1 MSTPATPAGFRGSLS
16 ETPLPQV
23 LRRIFLEGL
32 KGTLSL
38 VHGDETRHLFFEK
51 GELRTAT
58 SSREGQRIGAF
69 LKRRGWITEQDLS
82 WALETVAK
90 QGRARLGKILVEK
103 GLVSRAVLDAEMRR
117 LVEEIVYST
126 FAWDDGEYRFQSS
139 TGVLDPDVALSLS
152 TAAIIVEGIRRLP
165 ESEAFRERLGE
176 GRHVPMLSPDPM
188 SRYQYLPLTPQEAY
202 LLSRIDGTLDLD
214 SLLKIG
220 GSSRGATA
228 KTLYALLSCG
238 IVEWRPE
245 GASPSEPANEDA
257 FDRLNVEVAAE
268 ASKRAPGHAE
278 LVKNT
283 YRRIDWLTHYE
294 LLGVKPEASREYIQ
308 QAYFERS
315 RLFHPDLRHRE
326 DLGHLSKELAA
337 VFDRLKKAHE
347 ALSDPARRGEYD
359 ASLAESPLPVPVL
372 ETSPDP
378 KAREQ
383 LAAQSFKRAKQLIA
397 EKDYHPAVE
406 MLREAIRFVPD
417 NAEYR
422 FALAQVELKNAR
434 WVEKALTNLK
444 EAARLSPRNKE
455 YVAAAA
461 RALAENG
468 HAHDAEIFARRL
480 VSMDPIPENQAL
492 LDSVLAGK
500 APAPHYAEP
509 PASPAPL
516 AVPGSGRRVGS
527 GLEADLAGRGGPER
541 ATAARCRARREH
553 PEGSSFAPFPPDVTA
568 LLTGL
573 GLAAAAGLNAWAVL
587 LLFQGLVR
595 LLPQDFP
602 GTVTPFLASPL
613 VLEVALIL
621 LLTEFIVNKIPFVD
635 RFWETAH
642 TLLRPVVGVLLALAC
657 LP

>member
-1 MSTPATPAGFRGSLS
+1 
-16 ETPLPQV
+16 
-23 LRRIFLEGL
+23 
-32 KGTLSL
+32 
-38 VHGDETRHLFFEK
+38 
-51 GELRTAT
+51 
-58 SSREGQRIGAF
+58 
-69 LKRRGWITEQDLS
+69 
-82 WALETVAK
+82 
-90 QGRARLGKILVEK
+90 
-103 GLVSRAVLDAEMRR
+103 
-117 LVEEIVYST
+117 
-126 FAWDDGEYRFQSS
+126 
-139 TGVLDPDVALSLS
+139 
-152 TAAIIVEGIRRLP
+152 
-165 ESEAFRERLGE
+165 FRERLGD
-176 GRHVPMLSPDPM
+176 GRRVPILSTDPM

-257 FDRLNVEVAAE
+257 FDRLNVEVAVE

-278 LVKNT
+278 LVKNP

-347 ALSDPARRGEYD
+347 ALSDPARRGEDD
-359 ASLAESPLPVPVL
+359 ASLAEWPLPGPVP

-422 FALAQVELKNAR
+422 FALAQVEMKNVK
-434 WVEKALTNLK
+434 WMEKALANLK
-444 EAARLSPRNKE
+444 EAARLAPRNRE
-455 YVAAAA
+455 YIRAAA
-461 RALAENG
+461 RTLYENG
-468 HAHDAEIFARRL
+468 HADQAEIFARRL
-480 VSMDPIPENQAL
+480 VSLEPSPENQEL
-492 LDSVLAGK
+492 LDSICAKDPELPPV
-500 APAPHYAEP
+500 AEP
-509 PASPAPL
+509 LTLEPAETSAPS
-516 AVPGSGRRVGS
+516 AP
-527 GLEADLAGRGGPER
+527 
-541 ATAARCRARREH
+541 TAAEVDIGAPPPPEEVAPEARR
-553 PEGSSFAPFPPDVTA
+553 PS
-568 LLTGL
+568 
-573 GLAAAAGLNAWAVL
+573 
-587 LLFQGLVR
+587 LFSR
-595 LLPQDFP
+595 LFRHR
-602 GTVTPFLASPL
+602 T
-613 VLEVALIL
+613 
-621 LLTEFIVNKIPFVD
+621 
-635 RFWETAH
+635 
-642 TLLRPVVGVLLALAC
+642 
-657 LP
+657 

>member
-1 MSTPATPAGFRGSLS
+1 MDKSPGFRGSLS

-23 LRRIFLEGL
+23 LRRIFLERL
-32 KGTLSL
+32 KGTLTL

-69 LKRRGWITEQDLS
+69 LKRRGWITDQDIS
-82 WALETVAK
+82 WALETVAR

-126 FAWDDGEYRFQSS
+126 FEWADGEYRFQSS

-165 ESEAFRERLGE
+165 ETEIFRERLGD
-176 GRHVPMLSPDPM
+176 GRRVAILSPDPM

-202 LLSRIDGTLDLD
+202 LLSRIDGSLDLD

-220 GSSRGATA
+220 GASRGATA

-238 IVEWRPE
+238 IVEWRTE
-245 GASPSEPANEDA
+245 GSPPASVEHVAGV
-257 FDRLNVEVAAE
+257 DRLNIEVAAE

-294 LLGVKPEASREYIQ
+294 LLGIKPDSTGDQIQ

-326 DLGHLSKELAA
+326 DLTQFAKELAA

-347 ALSDPARRGEYD
+347 TLSDSQKRTEYD
-359 ASLAESPLPVPVL
+359 ASLAEAPTPVL
-372 ETSPDP
+372 VSDSVSDP
-378 KAREQ
+378 KVREQ
-383 LAAQSFKRAKQLIA
+383 MAAQSFRRAKQLIA

-434 WVEKALTNLK
+434 WADKALANLK
-444 EAARLSPRNKE
+444 EAARLAPRNKDFL
-455 YVAAAA
+455 AAAA
-461 RALAENG
+461 RALAEHG
-468 HAHDAEIFARRL
+468 QSYDAEIFGRRL
-480 VSMDPIPENQAL
+480 VGLDPSAENQAL
-492 LDSVLAGK
+492 LQSILAK
-500 APAPHYAEP
+500 EAPPPPPPAAPPSSPPAPAPAAP
-509 PASPAPL
+509 PRPPIPASARPASAGEVDL
-516 AVPGSGRRVGS
+516 GSQS
-527 GLEADLAGRGGPER
+527 
-541 ATAARCRARREH
+541 
-553 PEGSSFAPFPPDVTA
+553 PPDA
-568 LLTGL
+568 GDSARPGLLSR
-573 GLAAAAGLNAWAVL
+573 
-587 LLFQGLVR
+587 LFR
-595 LLPQDFP
+595 R
-602 GTVTPFLASPL
+602 T
-613 VLEVALIL
+613 
-621 LLTEFIVNKIPFVD
+621 
-635 RFWETAH
+635 
-642 TLLRPVVGVLLALAC
+642 
-657 LP
+657 